1 MKYSI
6 CIYSKITTNNFQKEY
21 VYAHLL
27 NNKDAQDSNDS
38 KQTIFSTDH
47 KFTTKFTNHTKAA
60 NLLWKEKQQEH
71 QRWTWANATFW
82 TNELATF
89 KIMEEI
95 R

>member
-27 NNKDAQDSNDS
+27 NNRDAWHSNDN

-47 KFTTKFTNHTKAA
+47 KFTTNSTNHTYVNDVMVKAGSEMV
-60 NLLWKEKQQEH
+60 LSDGDRVCLGDEE
-71 QRWTWANATFW
+71 F
-82 TNELATF
+82 EF
-89 KIMEEI
+89 KLC
-95 R
+95 